1 MSGLLRAEVQLVRDI
16 RRLDL
21 RQWIRSYTKT
31 PTLREVVFAEA
42 HRRTAEALTAWVT
55 DPNPET
61 RTTFVQAI
69 QALEVAQRA
78 LRVTEQRRRVA

>member
-1 MSGLLRAEVQLVRDI
+1 MRLVGDI

-21 RQWIRSYTKT
+21 RQRTDNQL
-31 PTLREVVFAEA
+31 TLRQIVFAEA

-69 QALEVAQRA
+69 QALEVAQRT
-78 LRVTEQRRRVA
+78 LRVEEQPRPTRQSEVA